1 MTSCN
6 MVAARAGLFIV
17 ISAAS
22 GTGKTTLVKRLLEE
36 MPDLSLSISCTTR
49 PKRPGEKSGV
59 DYYFID
65 RSSFL
70 EKIKQDEF
78 FEYEEVHGSYYGT
91 PKAPLMKNRRM
102 GIDTLFDVDTRGALN
117 IKKQFPDS
125 VLIFLLPPSFETLTE
140 RLKQRHTEDERAL
153 KRRINEGK
161 QQIAQKDKF
170 DYNVVNDNVDR
181 AFTELKG
188 IILSYRNSE

>member
-1 MTSCN
+1 MTSCD
-6 MVAARAGLFIV
+6 MTAARAGLFIV

-36 MPDLSLSISCTTR
+36 VPGLSLSVSCTTR

-59 DYYFID
+59 DYSFIPQ
-65 RSSFL
+65 SSFL
-70 EKIKQDEF
+70 EKIKQGEF
-78 FEYEEVHGSYYGT
+78 FEWEKVHGSYYGT
-91 PKAPLMKNRRM
+91 PKAPFMENRRR
-102 GIDTLFDVDTRGALN
+102 GVDTLFDVDTRGALN

-125 VLIFLLPPSFETLTE
+125 VLIFLLPPSFEALTE

-161 QQIAQKDKF
+161 QQMDQKDKF
-170 DYNVVNDNVDR
+170 DYTVVNDDIDR